1 MEGRQSNFTN
11 NGKTITEEAMLLSN
25 QMTGQMVNHP
35 SAKQLV
41 FVKQKKFG
49 KKTFIGLAIALLLVL
64 TTSLGFFY
72 FLPMFLPSIRKC
84 CLFLETCCPL
94 QKCIHKALIILNFQ
108 KSRKFLRI
116 GNDIIQPVK
125 ENL

>member
-1 MEGRQSNFTN
+1 
-11 NGKTITEEAMLLSN
+11 
-25 QMTGQMVNHP
+25 MVNHP

-72 FLPMFLPSIRKC
+72 FLPKKQTWVVC
-84 CLFLETCCPL
+84 
-94 QKCIHKALIILNFQ
+94 
-108 KSRKFLRI
+108 
-116 GNDIIQPVK
+116 G
-125 ENL
+125 

>member
-1 MEGRQSNFTN
+1 MEGRQANFTN
-11 NGKTITEEAMLLSN
+11 NGKNMTEEAMLLSN

-72 FLPMFLPSIRKC
+72 FLP
-84 CLFLETCCPL
+84 
-94 QKCIHKALIILNFQ
+94 
-108 KSRKFLRI
+108 
-116 GNDIIQPVK
+116 K
-125 ENL
+125 EQTWVVCG